1 MRVFLEEE
9 PVNCMLVKFKY
20 KTSPGWDALKNGT
33 FPVSVF
39 SNLQNGSKG
48 ESSGE
53 GGVGERGIKLCGRE
67 RVGWRRSV

>member
-48 ESSGE
+48 ESRD
-53 GGVGERGIKLCGRE
+53 GGGGGGLENVGSNFVGGRG
-67 RVGWRRSV
+67 